1 MILKFLTNSIKF
13 LWFMFLCVFFMAVDM
28 YICFLVGFNVYL
40 LFLLMVLEVYV
51 LGSIAGAFSKP
62 SKKPI
67 KIKIPT
73 QPQTTT
79 TRDVIV
85 QEHIEELKKS
95 VFRPIEIKQI
105 VFEKLEAISK
115 RTKNHFTPIETIES
129 VINEMYLTLKK
140 AGDI

>member
-1 MILKFLTNSIKF
+1 MILKFLTNSVKYICF
-13 LWFMFLCVFFMAVDM
+13 LFLCVFFMAVDF
-28 YICFLVGFNVYL
+28 YICILVGFNVYL
-40 LFLLMVLEVYV
+40 LFLLMILEVFF

-79 TRDVIV
+79 RDIII

-95 VFRPIEIKQI
+95 VFRPLEIKQI